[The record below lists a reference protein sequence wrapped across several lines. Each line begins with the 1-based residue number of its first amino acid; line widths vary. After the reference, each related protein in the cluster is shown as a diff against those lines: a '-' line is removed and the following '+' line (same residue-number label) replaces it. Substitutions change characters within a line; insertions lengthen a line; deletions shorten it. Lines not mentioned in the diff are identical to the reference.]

1 MPARLAVLA
10 PTIGLPS
17 ETFVARHVCA
27 LAPGA
32 TLAIARAVVDEPAW
46 LPDGTPLVLDDDV
59 AAFVR
64 PPRGRLAY
72 RAWHASGRWRPAPG
86 WRPTAAAREAL
97 RAAVAGV
104 PVAMTEYL
112 DVWLPVLGELRAA
125 GVATWGHAH
134 GYDVSRRL
142 RSRTWARAYREAWSG
157 GAGIVAVSD
166 HSRRALIHV
175 GLDPAQIHVIP
186 CGTDVPDAPPPHEW
200 DDEVRVVAVGRLV
213 AKKAPLA
220 TIAAFAAVAAGRP
233 ELRLEVIGDG
243 PLLDAAAALV
253 AREGLADRVT
263 LHGARPPAFVADALR
278 RAHVFVQH
286 SVVDPDTGDEE
297 GLPVAVLEAMAA
309 ALPVVATRHAGI
321 PEAVAAGETGLLV
334 EENDVNGMAAALAQ
348 VVGDPSRARAMG
360 VAGWDRARARFSWP
374 RERSDLRSL
383 LGLSDA
389 DD

>member
-17 ETFVARHVCA
+17 ETFVARHTCA

-32 TLAIARAVVDEPAW
+32 TLAVTRAVADEPAW
-46 LPDGTPLVLDDDV
+46 LPDGAPVVLAED
-59 AAFVR
+59 AGAFVR

-86 WRPTAAAREAL
+86 WRPTAASRDAL
-97 RAAVAGV
+97 RHAVAGV

-112 DVWLPVLGELRAA
+112 DVWLPVLADLQDA

-142 RSRTWARAYREAWSG
+142 RSRTWAHAYRDAWRTA
-157 GAGIVAVSD
+157 AGIIAVSD
-166 HSRRALIHV
+166 HSRRALIDI
-175 GLDPAQIHVIP
+175 GLDPATIHVVP
-186 CGTDVPDAPPPHEW
+186 CGTDVPDEAPSHEW
-200 DDEVRVVAVGRLV
+200 GDEVRIVAVGRFV
-213 AKKAPLA
+213 AKKAPLT
-220 TIAAFAAVAAGRP
+220 TIRAFAHVAAERP
-233 ELRLEVIGDG
+233 ELRLEMIGDG
-243 PLLDAAAALV
+243 PLLDDAAALLG
-253 AREGLADRVT
+253 REGLTDRVT
-263 LHGARPPAFVADALR
+263 LHGARPPTFVVDALR

-348 VVGDPSRARAMG
+348 LVADPARARALG
-360 VAGWDRARARFSWP
+360 EAGWDRARTHFSWP
-374 RERSDLRSL
+374 RERTDLRSL
-383 LGLSDA
+383 LGLGDA
-389 DD
+389 AD